1 MFLLLFNIFVV
12 FITLFFSIEVSN
24 IVIKFIKKWIKIDVI
39 LISIHLYIICLI
51 YYLIQQYTPFFKNN
65 TDVAVI
71 IIGPMLTIMSDY
83 FPKFLRKC
91 KSIIRK
97 KKSIK
102 EIL

>member
-12 FITLFFSIEVSN
+12 FLTLLFSIEVSN

-39 LISIHLYIICLI
+39 LISIHLYVICFI
-51 YYLIQQYTPFFKNN
+51 YYLVQQYTPFFKNN

-71 IIGPMLTIMSDY
+71 IIGPMIGCLSDY
-83 FPKFLRKC
+83 FLDFLRKC